1 MFRGTI
7 VFMLCNQGSKSEG
20 LFPFLYEGNGSF
32 LRLYKEGDNPFEN
45 ESLKVFDGQV
55 VDLEGDWNE
64 KSELI
69 VTEIKSRDLSE
80 GK

>member
-1 MFRGTI
+1 MSDKYICPNSNGRIGDMFRGTI

-64 KSELI
+64 I
-69 VTEIKSRDLSE
+69 
-80 GK
+80 